1 MWSLGVRGRRPW
13 AQGQDAEA
21 ARVIAALPPYQV
33 ALWPDGWEHLEDG
46 GVLIR
51 DTDAM
56 AEARRWYRLAE
67 HNRGLRSMGPAM
79 RLHGTFVPR
88 AIVELSRLRFATARA
103 ASVAVQLVAGD
114 WVAQRRAELLRAPA
128 RALRERDRAW
138 SGSRS
143 GDPRDEASLIE
154 LVSDL
159 LTQCVA
165 EGLIP
170 RAAYRLRVRRDDG
183 FGVGGF
189 RCILEVWLDPYAR
202 ARLADALASALVPWN
217 RAVMRD
223 ARPYPLIGVEARR
236 PAGAMPRSTPVS
248 SPLSG

>member
-1 MWSLGVRGRRPW
+1 MWSLGVRGRRRR
-13 AQGQDAEA
+13 AQGEDAAA

-46 GVLIR
+46 GVRVR

-56 AEARRWYRLAE
+56 AEARRWYRLAQR
-67 HNRGLRSMGPAM
+67 NRGLGAMGPAM

-88 AIVELSRLRFATARA
+88 AIVDLSRLRFATARA

-114 WVAQRRAELLRAPA
+114 WVAQRRAELLRAPV
-128 RALRERDRAW
+128 RALEERDRAW

-143 GDPRDEASLIE
+143 GDLLDEVSLIE
-154 LVSDL
+154 LVSEL
-159 LTQCVA
+159 LRQCMA

-170 RAAYRLRVRRDDG
+170 KAAYRLRVQRDDG
-183 FGVGGF
+183 FGVCGF
-189 RCILEVWLDPYAR
+189 RCIIEVWLDPYAR
-202 ARLADALASALVPWN
+202 TRLADALASALVPWN

-236 PAGAMPRSTPVS
+236 PAGSTPS
-248 SPLSG
+248 STPLSTSFTR

>member
-1 MWSLGVRGRRPW
+1 MWSLGVRGGRPW
-13 AQGQDAEA
+13 AHGEDAEA

-33 ALWPDGWEHLEDG
+33 ALWSDGWEHLEDG
-46 GVLIR
+46 GVLVR

-67 HNRGLRSMGPAM
+67 RNRGLRAMGPAM

-114 WVAQRRAELLRAPA
+114 WVAQRRAGLLRAPV
-128 RALRERDRAW
+128 RALRERDWAW

-143 GDPRDEASLIE
+143 GDLLDEESLID
-154 LVSDL
+154 LVSNL
-159 LTQCVA
+159 LTQCMA

-170 RAAYRLRVRRDDG
+170 KAAYRLRVHRDDG
-183 FGVGGF
+183 FGVCGF
-189 RCILEVWLDPYAR
+189 RCILEVRLDPYAR
-202 ARLADALASALVPWN
+202 TRLADTLGSALVPWN

-223 ARPYPLIGVEARR
+223 SRPYPLIGLEVRR
-236 PAGAMPRSTPVS
+236 PAGSISRST
-248 SPLSG
+248 